1 MENMFQNFQA
11 CNCQEVKLR
20 ANLISPARSLIE
32 VITAGQLH
40 LSLFS
45 DFFFFSLSLS
55 LQRLINTRIA
65 RRQEPLKH
73 FILTGC

>member
-11 CNCQEVKLR
+11 CNSQEVKLR

-45 DFFFFSLSLS
+45 DFFFFFFPLS

>member
-11 CNCQEVKLR
+11 YNSQEVKLR

-45 DFFFFSLSLS
+45 DFFFSLSLFKDS
-55 LQRLINTRIA
+55 YI
-65 RRQEPLKH
+65 QELLGDKNLSNISFPQEVE
-73 FILTGC
+73 

>member
-1 MENMFQNFQA
+1 MENMFQNFQTY
-11 CNCQEVKLR
+11 NSQEVKLR

-45 DFFFFSLSLS
+45 DFFFFSLSL
-55 LQRLINTRIA
+55 QRLIHTRIA

-73 FILTGC
+73 FIPTGS

>member
-11 CNCQEVKLR
+11 YNSQEVKLR

-45 DFFFFSLSLS
+45 DFFFFSLSLFKDS
-55 LQRLINTRIA
+55 YI
-65 RRQEPLKH
+65 QELLGDKNLSNISFPQEVE
-73 FILTGC
+73 

>member
-11 CNCQEVKLR
+11 YNSQEVKLR

-45 DFFFFSLSLS
+45 DFFFFLSLFKDS
-55 LQRLINTRIA
+55 YI
-65 RRQEPLKH
+65 QELLGDKNLSNISFPQEVE
-73 FILTGC
+73 